1 MIEMTKPSII
11 KKDDNGQ
18 ENFASYVVEPLERG
32 YGTTLGNALRRI
44 LLSSLPGTAI
54 TRIKIDGVLHEF
66 STIEG
71 VLEDVTEIVL
81 NLKNLRIKLHNP
93 EEEGIVKLTIDVEG
107 PGEVTA
113 GDFTADSDVTILNP
127 SLHIATLEKTGYLHL
142 EADVESGRGY
152 VTAEQN
158 KMENQPIGVIP
169 IDSIFSP
176 VSRVSYHVD
185 DTRVGQD
192 INKQR
197 LTIDLWTD
205 GRLDPEEALGLGARI
220 MSDHLE
226 LFINMSD
233 TARKTEV
240 LVEQEVEEK
249 DKVLEMVI
257 EDLDLS
263 VRSFNC
269 LKRAGINTVEELI
282 DRTEE
287 DMLKVRN
294 LGKKSLSEV
303 KSKLADLNLSL
314 KDSK

>member
-1 MIEMTKPSII
+1 MIEMTRPSII

-44 LLSSLPGTAI
+44 LLSSLPGAAI
-54 TRIKIDGVLHEF
+54 TRIKVDGVLHEF

-81 NLKNLRIKLHNP
+81 NLKSCKVKLHNP
-93 EEEGIVKLTIDVEG
+93 EEGDIVKLTIDVEG

-127 SLHIATLEKTGYLHL
+127 DLHIATLEKSGYLHL
-142 EADVESGRGY
+142 EADVETGRGY

-158 KMENQPIGVIP
+158 KMEGQPIGVIP

-197 LTIDLWTD
+197 LTIDMWTD

-226 LFINMSD
+226 LFIDMSD
-233 TARKTEV
+233 TAKKTEV
-240 LVEQEVEEK
+240 LVEQEEEEK

-303 KSKLADLNLSL
+303 KSKLAELDLSL

>member
-1 MIEMTKPSII
+1 M
-11 KKDDNGQ
+11 
-18 ENFASYVVEPLERG
+18 
-32 YGTTLGNALRRI
+32 
-44 LLSSLPGTAI
+44 
-54 TRIKIDGVLHEF
+54 GV
-66 STIEG
+66 
-71 VLEDVTEIVL
+71 D
-81 NLKNLRIKLHNP
+81 
-93 EEEGIVKLTIDVEG
+93 G
-107 PGEVTA
+107 PGGVPA

-127 SLHIATLEKTGYLHL
+127 DLHIATLEKSGYLHL
-142 EADVESGRGY
+142 EADVETGRGY

-185 DTRVGQD
+185 DARVGQD

-197 LTIDLWTD
+197 LTINIWTD
-205 GRLDPEEALGLGARI
+205 GRLEPEEALGLGARI

-233 TARKTEV
+233 TAKKAEV
-240 LVEQEVEEK
+240 LVEQEEEEK

-303 KSKLADLNLSL
+303 KSKLAELDLSL
-314 KDSK
+314 KDSQ

>member
-11 KKDDNGQ
+11 KKNDSEQ
-18 ENFASYVVEPLERG
+18 KSYASYVIEPLERG

-44 LLSSLPGTAI
+44 LLSSLPGAAI

-71 VLEDVTEIVL
+71 VVEDVTEIVL
-81 NLKNLRIKLHNP
+81 NLKDFKIKLHNP
-93 EEEGIVKLTIDVEG
+93 EDQDIVKLTMDVDG

-127 SLHIATLEKTGYLHL
+127 DLHIATLEKSGYLHL
-142 EADVESGRGY
+142 EADVETGRGY

-185 DTRVGQD
+185 DARVGQD

-197 LTIDLWTD
+197 LTINIWTD
-205 GRLDPEEALGLGARI
+205 GRLEPEEALGLGARI

-233 TARKTEV
+233 TAKKAEV
-240 LVEQEVEEK
+240 LVEQEEEEK

-303 KSKLADLNLSL
+303 KSKLAELDLSL
-314 KDSK
+314 KDSQ

>member
-1 MIEMTKPSII
+1 MIEMTRPSII
-11 KKDDNGQ
+11 KEQNEE
-18 ENFASYVVEPLERG
+18 ENFASYIVEPLERG

-44 LLSSLPGTAI
+44 LLSSLPGAAI

-71 VLEDVTEIVL
+71 VLEDVTDIVL
-81 NLKNLRIKLHNP
+81 NLKNLKVKLHNP
-93 EEEGIVKLTIDVEG
+93 ELSDVVKLTIDVEG
-107 PGEVTA
+107 PGTVVA
-113 GDFTADSDVTILNP
+113 GDFTADSDITILNP
-127 SLHIATLEKTGYLHL
+127 DLHIATLEKTGYLHL
-142 EADVESGRGY
+142 EADLEMGSGY
-152 VTAEQN
+152 VTAEKN
-158 KMENQPIGVIP
+158 KIEEQAIGVIP

-176 VSRVSYHVD
+176 VRRVSYNVD

-197 LTIDLWTD
+197 LTIDIWTD

-240 LVEQEVEEK
+240 LVEEEEEEK
-249 DKVLEMVI
+249 DVVLEMLT

-282 DRTEE
+282 ERTEE

-303 KSKLADLNLSL
+303 KAKLAELDLSL
-314 KDSK
+314 KDSH

>member
-1 MIEMTKPSII
+1 MIEMTKPSIV
-11 KKDDNGQ
+11 KLEDKEQ
-18 ENFASYVVEPLERG
+18 ENFASYVIEPLERG
-32 YGTTLGNALRRI
+32 YGTTLGNTLRRI
-44 LLSSLPGTAI
+44 LLSSLPGAAV
-54 TRIKIDGVLHEF
+54 TRVKIDGVLHEF

-71 VLEDVTEIVL
+71 VVEDVTEIVL
-81 NLKNLRIKLHNP
+81 NLKNLKIKMHNP
-93 EEEGIVKLTIDVEG
+93 EEESVVKLAIDVDG
-107 PGEVTA
+107 PGNVTA
-113 GDFTADSDVTILNP
+113 ADFTADGDVTILNP
-127 SLHIATLEKTGYLHL
+127 ELHIATLEKTGYLHL
-142 EADVESGRGY
+142 EADVEMGRGY
-152 VTAEQN
+152 VGAELN
-158 KMENQPIGVIP
+158 KLESQPIGVIP

-176 VSRVSYHVD
+176 VKRVSYDVEN
-185 DTRVGQD
+185 TRVGQD
-192 INKQR
+192 INKQK
-197 LTIDLWTD
+197 LTIHIWTD
-205 GRLDPEEALGLGARI
+205 GRLIPEEALGLGARI

-240 LVEQEVEEK
+240 LVEQEEDTK

-282 DRTEE
+282 DRTED

-303 KSKLADLNLSL
+303 KAKLAELELSL
-314 KDSK
+314 KDSE